1 MFNFFSKGRKILFT
15 GSKRWPKSCSREP
28 EKECS
33 KVVVISAAT
42 IVAAVAV
49 VLLVVVVVV
58 IGVIVVTVVTDVA
71 IVAIVA
77 VVVVVAIVAAAAVVA
92 VVSIAVFDA
101 VVIVVNDTDL
111 YNSNETSRDVT
122 KFFLGMFTFN
132 NDTVEK

>member
-15 GSKRWPKSCSREP
+15 GSKRWPKSCSQEP

-33 KVVVISAAT
+33 KVVISAAT

-58 IGVIVVTVVTDVA
+58 VNSVAAVDVVIVVTVISVVA
-71 IVAIVA
+71 VVVAIVA
-77 VVVVVAIVAAAAVVA
+77 VVAAAAVV
-92 VVSIAVFDA
+92 A